1 MAPDILQNCFFGLPG
16 GSQATFGRLLRPTRC
31 PRSFSEQFWMI
42 LGGFWDPRTMKK
54 HKKVLNCLQKTRL
67 SRFLLGACRRSAT
80 SSQNHP
86 RSIPRDPKSDPGGV
100 KSGPG
105 EPQERPG
112 RGSGAARR
120 HPKIGLYALLPAGE
134 PQERPG
140 EAQEPPQRGPGSDF
154 GASRASFGSFLGAPG
169 TSFLSFFGAVQGR
182 CACSHYVPQ
191 MLGRRV
197 PR

>member
-1 MAPDILQNCFFGLPG
+1 MIPDILPNFVSGLPLA
-16 GSQATFGRLLRPTRC
+16 SQAAFGTLFRPTLC
-31 PRSFSEQFWMI
+31 PRSSSERCWSI
-42 LGGFWDPRTMKK
+42 LERFLDPRTMKN
-54 HKKVLNCLQKTRL
+54 HEKVLYCLQKTSF
-67 SRFLLGACRRSAT
+67 SRFPLRAFRRSAT

-86 RSIPRDPKSDPGGV
+86 RSIPRDAKSDPGGV

-140 EAQEPPQRGPGSDF
+140 EAQEPPQRGPASDF

>member
-1 MAPDILQNCFFGLPG
+1 
-16 GSQATFGRLLRPTRC
+16 
-31 PRSFSEQFWMI
+31 
-42 LGGFWDPRTMKK
+42 MKN
-54 HKKVLNCLQKTRL
+54 HEKVLYSLQKTSF
-67 SRFLLGACRRSAT
+67 SRFPLRAFRRSAT

-86 RSIPRDPKSDPGGV
+86 RSIPRDAKSDPGGV

-140 EAQEPPQRGPGSDF
+140 EAQEPPQRGPASDF
-154 GASRASFGSFLGAPG
+154 GASRVSFGSCLGAPG
-169 TSFLSFFGAVQGR
+169 TSFLSFFR
-182 CACSHYVPQ
+182 SC
-191 MLGRRV
+191 
-197 PR
+197 PRTLRLQPLCPTNAGSAGPALAFTIINSVEMGWY